1 MGGARHFTELACWQ
15 LADKFKVGVYAL
27 CDRPNVRT
35 DIRFREQF
43 RDAAASG
50 PCNIAEG
57 FGRRSHKDF
66 ARLLDV
72 ARASL
77 NECQNHLKDA
87 CDRGYLQPDEFER
100 LWQLSGRALA
110 ATAALQRYLR
120 GRSV

>member
-1 MGGARHFTELACWQ
+1 MAGARHFTELACWQ
-15 LADKFKVGVYAL
+15 LADQFKVDVYAL
-27 CDRPNVRT
+27 CARPGVRR
-35 DIRFREQF
+35 DFRFREQF
-43 RDAAASG
+43 RDAAASA
-50 PCNIAEG
+50 PRNIAEG
-57 FGRRSHKDF
+57 FGRRSHRDF

-87 CDRGYLQPDEFER
+87 CDRGYLEQEEFDR

-120 GRSV
+120 GSSR